1 MSKNKKFETDAIRT
15 QADAVRQVG
24 IEWCTAQSQELV
36 KNGVPFLH
44 YYSMGK
50 SDNIHKVASAVF

>member
-1 MSKNKKFETDAIRT
+1 LPEALIKEVLKAKTRE
-15 QADAVRQVG
+15 AVREVG
-24 IEWCTAQSQELV
+24 IEWCIAQSQELI

-50 SDNIHKVASAVF
+50 SDNIHKVARAVF